1 MSAELPVVGIM
12 INDSQLRLRIYA
24 MLERHFRLRECTDPT
39 LHQDANLFLLDEA
52 ALPMHREW
60 LEATRLSLSPDAPPV
75 LLLVQ
80 EGWEA
85 DPHILD
91 LVDITLPAVAT
102 GEYLRAQLMHWIHLQ
117 ASARLWVQA
126 AGSLSGVAADPGLA
140 LGATTEPHPLQPA
153 GQAVLPD
160 ASKSL
165 LFAKL
170 VEQSSQ
176 GMFIYDWEGVLLS
189 VNPALCTLLGYEQD
203 ELVGRNIETILPH
216 YPQDETHKEFH
227 RQIGRRGR
235 WDGELFGLHKRGDL
249 LALWW
254 TLAFASATQTQ
265 SGGYFV
271 GSVTDLSTLRQLEEH
286 VLQLSRTD
294 SLSELNRILVE
305 ERLGLD
311 MRQAAI
317 TGQKV
322 TLLLVQ
328 LRRFRTLNEQYG
340 YAIGDW
346 VLMAQ
351 LQRLQQ
357 LVGRQGLVS
366 RLSGDHYAIIMPR
379 LDNMVVID
387 ELAGQIIQKL
397 SQPLFY
403 DGKEIH
409 AQPVVGFCDYPERAR
424 SATEMLQHADLAV
437 NWCIREAQASFRRF
451 DPELAQQ
458 LQQQREREQALQR
471 ALAQNEFFLVYQ
483 PQLEMSTGK
492 IVGMEALIRWRT
504 AEGVVSPKEFI
515 PLAEQCD
522 LIIPLSNWVLREA
535 CRQAA
540 VWMKEGGQLRIAV
553 NLSASHFQHVLLLEQ
568 VAACLEESQLPA
580 ELLELEVT
588 ESCIMADVDGAIS
601 TLRALKELGVTLSV
615 DDFGTGYSSLSYLK
629 LFPLDK
635 LKIDQSFVS
644 DLTSSK
650 NDAAI
655 VRAIIALGHAIGLTV
670 IAEGVETQAQF
681 AQLHALQ
688 CDEMQGFLYARP
700 TEPERL
706 PALLHHIAE
715 LFRQH
720 HPLH

>member
-1 MSAELPVVGIM
+1 MSAELPVIGIM
-12 INDSQLRLRIYA
+12 INDRQLRLRVYA
-24 MLERHFRLRECTDPT
+24 MLERHFRLRECTEPS
-39 LHQDANLFLLDEA
+39 LHDDVNLFLLDEA
-52 ALPMHREW
+52 ALPVHEKW
-60 LEATRLSLSPDAPPV
+60 LQETRLSLSPDAPPV
-75 LLLVQ
+75 LLLMQ
-80 EGWEA
+80 EGSALSSESM
-85 DPHILD
+85 LD
-91 LVDITLPAVAT
+91 LVDATLSASAN
-102 GEYLRAQLMHWIHLQ
+102 GEMLRSQLMHWVRLQ
-117 ASARLWVQA
+117 ASAKLWVQA
-126 AGSLSGVAADPGLA
+126 AGSLSGALVESPAAVSMSSLPVPPSVSLPVHCRPA
-140 LGATTEPHPLQPA
+140 LH
-153 GQAVLPD
+153 
-160 ASKSL
+160 SR
-165 LFAKL
+165 L

-176 GMFIYDWEGVLLS
+176 GMLIYDADGVLQS
-189 VNPALCTLLGYEQD
+189 VNPALCTLLGYQVE
-203 ELVGRNIETILPH
+203 ELLGQNIELILPH
-216 YPQDETHKEFH
+216 YPQDEDHREFH
-227 RQIGRRGR
+227 RQVQRLGR
-235 WDGELFGLHKRGDL
+235 WDGELFGRHKRGDL

-254 TLAFASATQTQ
+254 TLSY
-265 SGGYFV
+265 SGTPDEAGIAGYYV

-286 VLQLSRTD
+286 VLQLSKTD

-311 MRQAAI
+311 IRQAGI

-322 TLLLVQ
+322 ALLLVQ
-328 LRRFRTLNEQYG
+328 LRRFRLLNEQYG

-357 LVGRQGLVS
+357 LVGKRGLVS
-366 RLSGDHYAIIMPR
+366 RLSGDHYAIVFSR
-379 LDNMVVID
+379 LDSVGVIE
-387 ELAGQIIQKL
+387 ELAAQVVQKL

-403 DGKEIH
+403 DGKEIM
-409 AQPVVGFCDYPERAR
+409 ALPVVGFCDYPERAGT
-424 SATEMLQHADLAV
+424 ATELLENADLAV
-437 NWCIREAQASFRRF
+437 NWCIREAQVSSRRF

-471 ALAQNEFFLVYQ
+471 ALNNDEFFLVYQ
-483 PQLEMSTGK
+483 PQLDMNSGA

-504 AEGVVSPKEFI
+504 ADGIVSPKEFI

-522 LIIPLSNWVLREA
+522 LIIPLSNWVLRQA

-540 VWMKEGGQLRIAV
+540 IWMQEGLRIRVAV

-568 VAACLEESQLPA
+568 VAACLEESDLPA

-588 ESCIMADVDGAIS
+588 ESCIMADVDGAIC

-635 LKIDQSFVS
+635 LKIDQSFVN

-655 VRAIIALGHAIGLTV
+655 VHAIIALGHAIGLTV

-681 AQLHALQ
+681 ALLHSLK
-688 CDEMQGFLYARP
+688 CDEMQGFLYAKP

-706 PALLHHIAE
+706 PALLDQIAE
-715 LFRQH
+715 LFHQH
-720 HPLH
+720 HALH

>member
-1 MSAELPVVGIM
+1 MSAELPVIGIM
-12 INDSQLRLRIYA
+12 VNDSQLRLRLYA

-52 ALPMHREW
+52 ALPTYRTW
-60 LEATRLSLSPDAPPV
+60 LEETRLSLSPDAPPV
-75 LLLVQ
+75 LLMVRD
-80 EGWEA
+80 GADA
-85 DPHILD
+85 DPHLLD
-91 LVDITLPAVAT
+91 LVDATLPAVAT
-102 GEYLRAQLMHWIHLQ
+102 GEYLRAQLMHWVRLQ

-126 AGSLSGVAADPGLA
+126 AGSLSGVIEPASEPESAVEPLSVISAERAGLPEA
-140 LGATTEPHPLQPA
+140 CKPLLLG
-153 GQAVLPD
+153 
-160 ASKSL
+160 
-165 LFAKL
+165 KL

-176 GMFIYDWEGVLLS
+176 GLFIYDQEGTLLS
-189 VNPALCTLLGYEQD
+189 VNSALSTLLGYEQD
-203 ELVGRNIETILPH
+203 ELLGRNIETILPH

-227 RQIGRRGR
+227 RQIGRLGR

-254 TLAFASATQTQ
+254 TLAFAGATPAGN
-265 SGGYFV
+265 GGYFI

-311 MRQAAI
+311 IRQAAI

-322 TLLLVQ
+322 ALLLVQ

-379 LDNMVVID
+379 LDNIGAID
-387 ELAGQIIQKL
+387 ELAEQIVQKL

-424 SATEMLQHADLAV
+424 SATEMLHHADLAV

-458 LQQQREREQALQR
+458 MQQQREREQALQR

-504 AEGVVSPKEFI
+504 ADGVVSPKDFI

-540 VWMKEGGQLRIAV
+540 LWMAEGQRLRVAV

-568 VAACLEESQLPA
+568 VSACLEESQLPA

-601 TLRALKELGVTLSV
+601 TLRSLKELGVTLSV

-688 CDEMQGFLYARP
+688 CDEMQGYLYARP

-706 PALLHHIAE
+706 PALLHHISE
-715 LFRQH
+715 LFHQN